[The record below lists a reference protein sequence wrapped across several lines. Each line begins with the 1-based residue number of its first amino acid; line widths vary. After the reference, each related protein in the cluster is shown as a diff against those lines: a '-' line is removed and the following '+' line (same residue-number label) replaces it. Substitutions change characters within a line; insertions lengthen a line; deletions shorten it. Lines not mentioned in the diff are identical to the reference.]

1 VETIHH
7 QLYPDITEEVV
18 KMFNIQEEELK
29 KMIAE
34 ITEVPVEKL
43 TPDADF
49 FNDLGIDSLKAIE
62 IVAAFEKKYRVII
75 PENDIPNIRNLK
87 QVLKYTEKL
96 K

>member
-1 VETIHH
+1 MSNIHE
-7 QLYPDITEEVV
+7 EEVR
-18 KMFNIQEEELK
+18 
-29 KMIAE
+29 KMIAD

-62 IVAAFEKKYRVII
+62 IVAAFEKKYRIII
-75 PENDIPNIRNLK
+75 PENDIPNIRNLR
-87 QVLKYTEKL
+87 QVLEYTKKL

>member
-1 VETIHH
+1 MSNNRE
-7 QLYPDITEEVV
+7 EEV
-18 KMFNIQEEELK
+18 K
-29 KMIAE
+29 KIIAD

-62 IVAAFEKKYRVII
+62 IVAAFEKKYRIII
-75 PENDIPNIRNLK
+75 PEKDIPNIRTLK
-87 QVLKYTEKL
+87 QITGYTKKL